1 MDIIFDAHFNTKM
14 IPVVII
20 IIIIIPFKALCGIV
34 CESIDRFKSHSLSVV
49 GLLNAVDS

>member
-1 MDIIFDAHFNTKM
+1 MDIIFDAHFNTKI
-14 IPVVII
+14 IPVV
-20 IIIIIPFKALCGIV
+20 IIIIPFKALCGIV

>member
-14 IPVVII
+14 IPVV